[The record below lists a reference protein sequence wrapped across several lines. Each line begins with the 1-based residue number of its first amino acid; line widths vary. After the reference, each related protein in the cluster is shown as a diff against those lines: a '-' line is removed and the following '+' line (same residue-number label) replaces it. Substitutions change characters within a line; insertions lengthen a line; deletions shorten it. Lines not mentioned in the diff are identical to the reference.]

1 MKTWVITCT
10 GGRPEALVLCNHYM
24 ARQSHQDFEWIV
36 VDDGPEL
43 RQRPRRADVFVR
55 RSPAWEPGG
64 PNTLIE
70 NMRAGLGVIL
80 NQAKKPE
87 GVEGLVLLVEDDD
100 WYHPGYIGLM
110 QNYAENLPDRVSL
123 FGESHTRYYNVRWRT
138 YRHNDND
145 GHASLCATC
154 FTTDFIPYM
163 LEILD
168 RADPARPF
176 IDVTAFNKHR
186 DKAMLFPTDLVCGI
200 KGMPGR
206 PGIGHGH
213 SASCKRL
220 LRDPYL
226 EKLLEWIGTDL
237 ERYRVYYHDEEMRD
251 VPVLPEQRQEPWA
264 MRELSKKEEG
274 QAGVCGIFRQPGVL
288 PDLGAFAAG
297 AFAHGYL
304 NEFRDIAD
312 ARLSHFPPVDMA
324 VISGGFIRHGGLNG
338 VVHHHYRSIGVP
350 VIICDPGRIV
360 KGAQRIQINKE
371 QWLPPRPCPRD
382 RLALMGFDYVPKP
395 RGKKVLIAGQRP
407 DLDNHLAPALEA
419 MRGFTD
425 RQFVFRPHPNMYR
438 GAQRKEYDLPYD
450 RVSIGDDRISSKSLQ
465 SLENDLDD
473 AWCVVTHS
481 SLVGV
486 TALMRGIPVMA
497 APEAVFY
504 DVAYPLDF
512 NTAAFVEEFKRPDWD
527 VLHDFLRRLSYS
539 FWFEGELR
547 NGKAFAYLKQFI
559 KKEDHAADHLV

>member
-1 MKTWVITCT
+1 M
-10 GGRPEALVLCNHYM
+10 
-24 ARQSHQDFEWIV
+24 
-36 VDDGPEL
+36 DDGGDQPKD
-43 RQRPRRADVFVR
+43 RPRRADQYILR
-55 RSPAWEPGG
+55 KPPWEPGG

-70 NMRAGLGVIL
+70 NLREGLAAI
-80 NQAKKPE
+80 PDDE
-87 GVEGLVLLVEDDD
+87 HGLVLLVEDDD

-110 QNYAENLPDRVSL
+110 QNYAENLPDGVQL

-154 FTTDFIPYM
+154 FTTDFIPD
-163 LEILD
+163 LLKILD
-168 RADPARPF
+168 GADPVKPF
-176 IDVTAFNKHR
+176 IDVIAFNKHR

-206 PGIGHGH
+206 KGIGHGH

-251 VPVLPEQRQEPWA
+251 VPVLPEQRHEPWA

-274 QAGVCGIFRQPGVL
+274 QKGICGIFRQPGVL

-312 ARLSHFPPVDMA
+312 ARLSHFPPVDLA

-350 VIICDPGRIV
+350 VVICDPGRIV
-360 KGAQRIQINKE
+360 KGAQRIQINRE
-371 QWLPPRPCPRD
+371 QWIPPGPCPRD
-382 RLALMGFDYVPKP
+382 RLDLMKFAYVPKP

-407 DLDNHLAPALEA
+407 DLDNQLKPALEM
-419 MRGFTD
+419 MRDHTD
-425 RQFVFRPHPNMYR
+425 RQFVFRPHPNMYN
-438 GAQRKEYDLPYD
+438 GAQRKEYNLPYD
-450 RVSIGDDRISSKSLQ
+450 AVSIGDDRISSKSVQ
-465 SLENDLDD
+465 SLEKDLDD

-481 SLVGV
+481 SIVAV
-486 TALMRGIPVMA
+486 TALMRGIPVIASNEIICRDMVTFLENA
-497 APEAVFY
+497 N
-504 DVAYPLDF
+504 L
-512 NTAAFVEEFKRPDWD
+512 VEDLQRPDWHN
-527 VLHDFLRRLSYS
+527 LHHFLRRLSYS
-539 FWFEGELR
+539 FWYEGELR

-559 KKEDHAADHLV
+559 YKEAKNGQEIRSETWWAVRSCRDG